1 MSFCSARPANI
12 LRTIAAALRAFI
24 YLRYFSYGCYRS
36 RRNQYDKLHHRY
48 VLCAVMLCNSY
59 IVCNKINL
67 VLTYPFN
74 APKNH
79 FIFCD
84 YFSDSPG
91 QNYVDTSSRKAF
103 LHINR
108 TPVNSKLDSNDI
120 LAAIFQAK

>member
-1 MSFCSARPANI
+1 MSFCSARAANI

-24 YLRYFSYGCYRS
+24 YLRYFACGCYRS
-36 RRNQYDKLHHRY
+36 RRNQYDELHHRQ
-48 VLCAVMLCNSY
+48 VLCAVVLCNSY

-67 VLTYPFN
+67 VLKYPFNALKYPFN

-79 FIFCD
+79 FVFCD
-84 YFSDSPG
+84 YFSDNPG

-108 TPVNSKLDSNDI
+108 TPTPRK
-120 LAAIFQAK
+120 QC